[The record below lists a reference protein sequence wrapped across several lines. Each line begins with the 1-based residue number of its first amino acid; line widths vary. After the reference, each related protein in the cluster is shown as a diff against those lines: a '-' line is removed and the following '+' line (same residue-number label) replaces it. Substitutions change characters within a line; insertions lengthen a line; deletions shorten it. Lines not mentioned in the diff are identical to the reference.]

1 MPSRQAP
8 VSLWGAVAF
17 LVVTAAAVPLSVA
30 IAVQGRGFSSAGPD
44 VVGQLALIG
53 PVTLCIAAALAQ
65 LARHRDRPLVA
76 VWVSAAGLTW
86 MLAEWDNP
94 EAGWAWIFSLGLAG
108 FAAAPAVV
116 LHLALTD
123 ARGRLPGPAHRML
136 VAAGYTVTVGVQG
149 VLSAVGF
156 LPSAQGCVSCPPNLW
171 HAITVDGWAPL
182 VDALG
187 VRAGLIWSVLAMATL
202 LVTALRASAARRRA
216 RSWRWLPAGAFLAV
230 TAPSY
235 TRSLDRGFLGADVV
249 DRRLW
254 LLQSAALGA
263 VAVGVLAELRRER
276 HAQRELAG
284 IVVDLSAP
292 SSPARSLR
300 DALAVRLDDP
310 DLVLAFPVDAGLLL
324 DESASPVEPPGPD
337 ATRLV
342 TELRHG
348 SETLATLVHRRDA
361 VDTPDAVDDL
371 VAAIHLALEHERLR
385 VKALAQV
392 MELRASA
399 SRLVVAGDDERRR
412 LERDLHD
419 GAQQRLVGLALGL
432 RLLAV
437 RSGDSAALRGATTE
451 LQAAI
456 DELRALARGLSPLVL
471 SRAGLATAV
480 RALAESR
487 DLRLVEAPDR
497 RFSAVVESTAYLAVD
512 RASVGSPAEV
522 AVRVEHE
529 QLTVTV
535 RVRGPDP
542 DLGDLP
548 ARATTLGGEVL
559 IRSLRAGCE
568 IWLGLPV
575 LPGDG
580 DVSRAEPEHA
590 RSHPTGSSS
599 IATKRASRM

>member
-8 VSLWGAVAF
+8 VSLWVAVAL
-17 LVVTAAAVPLSVA
+17 LVVTAAALPLSAV
-30 IAVQGRGFSSAGPD
+30 IAVQGRGFSSAGAD
-44 VVGQLALIG
+44 TVGQLALIG
-53 PVTLCIAAALAQ
+53 PVTLCTAAALAQ
-65 LARHRDRPLVA
+65 LARHSDRPLVA
-76 VWVSAAGLTW
+76 VWISAAGLTW

-94 EAGWAWIFSLGLAG
+94 AAGSAWIFSLGLVG

-116 LHLALTD
+116 LHLALCD
-123 ARGRLPGPAHRML
+123 ARGRLPGPAHRVL
-136 VAAGYTVTVGVQG
+136 VAAGYAVTVGVQG
-149 VLSAVGF
+149 VLSAVGY
-156 LPSAQGCVSCPPNLW
+156 LPSAQGCLSCPPNLW
-171 HAITVDGWAPL
+171 HAITVDGWAPS

-187 VRAGLIWSVLAMATL
+187 VRAGLIWSVLALATL

-216 RSWRWLPAGAFLAV
+216 RSWRWLPAGAYVAV
-230 TAPSY
+230 TAASY
-235 TRSLDRGFLGADVV
+235 TRSLDRGFLGGDVV

-254 LLQSAALGA
+254 LLQSAALAA
-263 VAVGVLAELRRER
+263 VAAGVLAELVRKR

-300 DALAVRLDDP
+300 EALAVRLDDP
-310 DLVLAFPVDAGLLL
+310 DLVLAFPVDGGLLL
-324 DESASPVEPPGPD
+324 DESASPVEPPGP
-337 ATRLV
+337 AAARLM
-342 TELRHG
+342 TKLRHG
-348 SETLATLVHRRDA
+348 GETLATLVHRRDA
-361 VDTPDAVDDL
+361 LGTPDAVDDL

-392 MELRASA
+392 KELRASG
-399 SRLVVAGDDERRR
+399 SRLVAAGDDERRR

-437 RSGDSAALRGATTE
+437 RSGDSAALRAATTE

-471 SRAGLATAV
+471 TQAGLATAV

-487 DLRLVEAPDR
+487 DLRLAEAPDR
-497 RFSAVVESTAYLAVD
+497 RFSAVVESTAYLAAD
-512 RASVGSPAEV
+512 RASVGSPAEI
-522 AVRVEHE
+522 AMRVEHE

-548 ARATTLGGEVL
+548 DRATTLGGEVL
-559 IRSLRAGCE
+559 IRSIRAGCE
-568 IWLGLPV
+568 IWLRLPV
-575 LPGDG
+575 PSSDE
-580 DVSRAEPEHA
+580 DVSRDQRKHA
-590 RSHPTGSSS
+590 RSHPSGSASL
-599 IATKRASRM
+599 ARQRAART